1 MKKTKIASL
10 LAITVLLFVS
20 SCEKWKD
27 QPAQNLGLSN
37 KYCNVPTAINYN
49 VGFPGI
55 EDNSTCIYPST
66 PFVGNYSFRDSIYNN
81 ANELVIGDSIHFTIT
96 VRDSCRFSLQNFC
109 SNVNSLKFTANRYYR
124 AEADSIIGAGTQLM
138 CRIQDTLSGRMEY
151 RNTDSSLYLEW
162 AIVSDTATNWHKGRA
177 YKK

>member
-27 QPAQNLGLSN
+27 QPAQNLCLSN

>member
-1 MKKTKIASL
+1 MKQTQIAFL
-10 LAITVLLFVS
+10 LAFALLPFIS

-27 QPAQNLGLSN
+27 PAAQNLGLTS
-37 KYCNVPTAINYN
+37 KYCNVPAAINYN

-66 PFVGNYSFRDSIYNN
+66 PFAGNYGYRDSIYNN
-81 ANELVIGDSIHFTIT
+81 ADELSIGDSINFTISVT
-96 VRDSCRFSLQNFC
+96 DSFRFSIQNFC
-109 SNVNSLKFTANRYYR
+109 SNSNPLKFIANRYYR

-138 CRIQDTLSGRMEY
+138 CRTQDTLSGRVEY
-151 RNTDSSLYLEW
+151 RNTDSSLYIEW
-162 AIVSDTATNWHKGRA
+162 TIVSDTAINTHKGRA